1 MAGIV
6 AAGGQRGCDTRVMAT
21 VRTLLVLRHSKSAYP
36 EGVADFDRPL
46 APRGKRDAVAAGQW
60 LRDQALAPDQV
71 SCSVAERARQTWD
84 LISDQLGVAS
94 AGNDVVRY
102 DPRLYSADVEDLIGI
117 IRETPAEVDILALVG
132 HNPAS
137 ADLVLA
143 LTTERQL
150 SFPTSAIAAIEFRGL
165 WAKVRPGSGQ
175 LASYW
180 TPKGGTVTRRA

>member
-1 MAGIV
+1 MG
-6 AAGGQRGCDTRVMAT
+6 T

-36 EGVADFDRPL
+36 EGVADIDRPL
-46 APRGKRDAVAAGQW
+46 APRGMRDAVAAGQW
-60 LRDQALAPDQV
+60 LCDQALAPDLV
-71 SCSVAERARQTWD
+71 VCSVAERTRQTWD

-117 IRETPAEVDILALVG
+117 IRETPAGIGILALLG
-132 HNPAS
+132 HNPAA

-150 SFPTSAIAAIEFRGL
+150 SFPTSAIAAIEFSGG
-165 WAKVRPGSGQ
+165 WARARPGSGQ